1 MPVLFK
7 RIDPKTNK
15 PRPIWIIRYVDR
27 NGNDRQ
33 RSSKC
38 ADKKRAFSIGC
49 ELEERERDIREGRIS
64 QREIDAGKAALR
76 PIADHLAE
84 HLETDRERKLH
95 PRHLSSKRTNLL
107 RYFEAERVRYLSDI
121 DAKSI
126 ERHMRQLVNVGV
138 PVRRDGR
145 ATKLQGS
152 SAAGGGALRRLSAR
166 SANVVRSN
174 VLRFLSWAVEEG
186 RLAAHPCPGR
196 AVPKLNEQAD
206 RKRLRRAYTD
216 TELEV
221 LFRCLGSSPRRHV
234 YRLAYLTGLR
244 RNELASLR
252 WGDVDLAD
260 LEPCL
265 RLRAETTK
273 NRNAEAVPLH
283 PDAVAVL
290 EEIRSDDAG
299 PTDAVVER
307 MPTVLQLYRDLDAA
321 GVQRLNGREAVPDA
335 GGRVLDFHSFRTTLG
350 TMLARAGVPPLHAKR
365 IMRHRSIETTDR
377 HYTGLQLS
385 DLGRQIERIPPVPV
399 RDLVPTPV
407 PTSSAPD
414 GARRCESLRTPRPGR
429 DNASRAEA
437 VSLAR
442 LSDDVRGVASKR
454 VNGLE
459 PSTFSLGSCAP
470 RELVALQDQSREEV
484 GLRGSDA
491 ARASAYPSANV
502 VGADPGRSAV
512 LAELLAVLGGLPSAQ
527 LEALLAVAVS
537 MSPSQSEAER
547 RHA

>member
-152 SAAGGGALRRLSAR
+152 TAAGGGASRRLSAR

-174 VLRFLSWAVEEG
+174 VLRFLSWAVEER
-186 RLAAHPCPGR
+186 RLAVHPCPGR
-196 AVPKLNEQAD
+196 SVPMLNEATD
-206 RKRLRRAYTD
+206 RRRLRRPYTD
-216 TELEV
+216 AELEALLRHV
-221 LFRCLGSSPRRHV
+221 GRAPRANV
-234 YRLAYLTGLR
+234 YRLAVLTGLR
-244 RNELASLR
+244 REELALLR
-252 WGDVDLAD
+252 WGDVELAD
-260 LEPCL
+260 GEPCL
-265 RLRAETTK
+265 RLRANTTK
-273 NRNAEAVPLH
+273 NRKAESVPLH
-283 PDAVAVL
+283 PDAIAIL
-290 EEIRSDDAG
+290 EE
-299 PTDAVVER
+299 
-307 MPTVLQLYRDLDAA
+307 
-321 GVQRLNGREAVPDA
+321 
-335 GGRVLDFHSFRTTLG
+335 
-350 TMLARAGVPPLHAKR
+350 
-365 IMRHRSIETTDR
+365 MRPED
-377 HYTGLQLS
+377 
-385 DLGRQIERIPPVPV
+385 
-399 RDLVPTPV
+399 
-407 PTSSAPD
+407 
-414 GARRCESLRTPRPGR
+414 
-429 DNASRAEA
+429 AEA
-437 VSLAR
+437 L
-442 LSDDVRGVASKR
+442 DHCGV
-454 VNGLE
+454 VCE
-459 PSTFSLGSCAP
+459 E
-470 RELVALQDQSREEV
+470 EL
-484 GLRGSDA
+484 
-491 ARASAYPSANV
+491 P
-502 VGADPGRSAV
+502 
-512 LAELLAVLGGLPSAQ
+512 
-527 LEALLAVAVS
+527 
-537 MSPSQSEAER
+537 
-547 RHA
+547 